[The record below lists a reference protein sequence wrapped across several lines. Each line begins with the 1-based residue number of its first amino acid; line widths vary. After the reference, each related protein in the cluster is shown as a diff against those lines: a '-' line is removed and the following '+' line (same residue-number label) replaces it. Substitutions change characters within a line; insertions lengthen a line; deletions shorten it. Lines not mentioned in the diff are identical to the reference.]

1 MIFERN
7 SMSGEVV
14 PGFEISFS
22 VLGEFVVFVCGRVTF
37 LVGYDEDDVLL
48 LFVGFWRFCC
58 DRLCE
63 KYG

>member
-1 MIFERN
+1 MP
-7 SMSGEVV
+7 GEVV

-22 VLGEFVVFVCGRVTF
+22 VFSEFWVFVCGRVTF

-48 LFVGFWRFCC
+48 LLFLGFWRFCC
-58 DRLCE
+58 YRLRE